1 MLHTYCDV
9 VEQITVRLAPYV
21 AIATNPRPSS
31 LRHAAPLFIIII
43 IIIIVVIMIDDII
56 IIIIIIHNILPFWE
70 NPTDYLN
77 TATILLQVP
86 SKMHRIVFKTV
97 ILLCY
102 FSSSLRYDLIFQ
114 YKLTVFQSSSLQ
126 VAEVSFQNKLVE

>member
-21 AIATNPRPSS
+21 AIATNRSPSS
-31 LRHAAPLFIIII
+31 LRHAAPLFSIIII
-43 IIIIVVIMIDDII
+43 IITVVIMTVDIIIIVI
-56 IIIIIIHNILPFWE
+56 IIIIIIHNILPFWK

-114 YKLTVFQSSSLQ
+114 HQTNRFSI
-126 VAEVSFQNKLVE
+126 F

>member
-21 AIATNPRPSS
+21 AIATEPRPSS
-31 LRHAAPLFIIII
+31 LCLAAPLFSI

-56 IIIIIIHNILPFWE
+56 IIIIYHNILPFWK

-77 TATILLQVP
+77 TGTILLQVP
-86 SKMHRIVFKTV
+86 SKMQRIVFKTV

-114 YKLTVFQSSSLQ
+114 YKLTVFQSFSLQ
-126 VAEVSFQNKLVE
+126 VAEVSVQNKSVE